1 MVTFLMTFTTPN
13 PVFKVTAFLKSNI
26 VSDSWVSYQY
36 RRSTTKL
43 QKIRHYPS
51 WLSFCDVLKSRVLF
65 FLKWIPVENNEWIQ
79 QVTQVN
85 RNRATNSS
93 VCAKIGVLKLRAC
106 QQMALSSLCE
116 TYTDAVYIEWSNAT
130 VQMFTVALWL
140 EITPVRLNCCHSAG
154 VIFIRPFGNSHP

>member
-43 QKIRHYPS
+43 EQIRHYPS
-51 WLSFCDVLKSRVLF
+51 WLSFCDVLKSCVLF

-93 VCAKIGVLKLRAC
+93 VCVRRLAFW
-106 QQMALSSLCE
+106 SSVHANRWRCPHCVKRIRTLF
-116 TYTDAVYIEWSNAT
+116 ISND
-130 VQMFTVALWL
+130 Q
-140 EITPVRLNCCHSAG
+140 TPQYKCSL
-154 VIFIRPFGNSHP
+154 